1 MHPHVGMIDGTE
13 SYSTEVGGLYWYDV
27 RTNVNENHQLG
38 QKLFYGEQTL
48 KHMNWQAGYK
58 YCATP
63 SMLLV
68 CLWI

>member
-48 KHMNWQAGYK
+48 KHMN
-58 YCATP
+58 
-63 SMLLV
+63 
-68 CLWI
+68 